1 MKVWLLSRDTKLER
15 GGHKKIKRN
24 EGDGQARV
32 QLYFKM
38 SWACASG
45 SPASDKPGKRN
56 IGPPSSS
63 VLLGASL
70 SREQP

>member
-15 GGHKKIKRN
+15 GGHKKVK
-24 EGDGQARV
+24 GDGQVQV

-45 SPASDKPGKRN
+45 SQASDKPGIRN